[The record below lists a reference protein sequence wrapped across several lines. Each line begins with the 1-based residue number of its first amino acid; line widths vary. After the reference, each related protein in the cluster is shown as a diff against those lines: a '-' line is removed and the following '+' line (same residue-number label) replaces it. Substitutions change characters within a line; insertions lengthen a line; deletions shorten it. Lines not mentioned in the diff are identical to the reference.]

1 MEFYIRINVIER
13 YTILYKM
20 CFIEFSVSSGHQIMW
35 LAGLNSENIFPAL
48 NVALKLVVMCGIP
61 FALGGLYYRPK
72 YKRAKKI
79 HQLMLDTKTTPIGS
93 LKPGPVEIRGRVSS
107 SVPPAPSPW
116 AQKPCVFY
124 NFHVEERQSR
134 THNGRTSTYWVDRI
148 NDRRSDPF
156 QVEDETGSVDI
167 IPGEGEFQINADHST
182 SSGTFND
189 APENL
194 RVLLNNRY
202 GQDTQGLIFNKTLRY
217 HESILENGDEIY
229 IFGEVKQKDGKL
241 VIVAGEMPLIIS
253 ENGEAGG
260 EADYAARASKYKWYY
275 YGFIALGILILTG
288 AFPAAYREWVKL

>member
-1 MEFYIRINVIER
+1 
-13 YTILYKM
+13 
-20 CFIEFSVSSGHQIMW
+20 
-35 LAGLNSENIFPAL
+35 
-48 NVALKLVVMCGIP
+48 
-61 FALGGLYYRPK
+61 
-72 YKRAKKI
+72 
-79 HQLMLDTKTTPIGS
+79 MLDTKTTPIGS

-107 SVPPAPSPW
+107 SVSPALSPW

-124 NFHVEERQSR
+124 HFHVEERHSR
-134 THNGRTSTYWVDRI
+134 TRNGRTRTYWVDRI

-167 IPGEGEFQINADHST
+167 IPGEGEFQINADHFT

-202 GQDTQGLIFNKTLRY
+202 GQNTQGLIFNKTLRY
-217 HESILENGDEIY
+217 RESILEKGDAIY

-241 VIVAGEMPLIIS
+241 VIVAGEIPLIIS

-260 EADYAARASKYKWYY
+260 EADYADRVLEYKLCY
-275 YGFIALGILILTG
+275 YGLLIGGLVISVG
-288 AFPAAYREWVKL
+288 VFLMGLFEVD